1 MFFMPASRWQHPY
14 CTVVDLIEEEPILN
28 YSRRDLRFL
37 LPALAATTATAQRKD
52 TLPAAAF
59 PYENLPV
66 RVNGQNKGRDVMKG
80 ETHAGVPLEVHLT
93 ELGPGQEPHPP
104 HKHVHEEMLLME
116 KGTLDVTIDGH
127 TTRLT
132 PGSVAYV
139 ASNHE
144 HGWKNPGDSPTQY
157 FVIALGRDD
166 S

>member
-1 MFFMPASRWQHPY
+1 MK
-14 CTVVDLIEEEPILN
+14 
-28 YSRRDLRFL
+28 YSRRDLRLL
-37 LPALAATTATAQRKD
+37 LPALASAKVLAQQAKV
-52 TLPAAAF
+52 LPAGVF
-59 PYENLPV
+59 RYEDLPV
-66 RVNGQNKGRDVMKG
+66 RVNGLNKGRNVLNG
-80 ETHAGVPLEVHLT
+80 ETHSGFPIEIHLT

-104 HKHVHEEMLLME
+104 HKHLHEEMVLLE
-116 KGTLDVTIDGH
+116 RGTLDVTIDGH

-144 HGWKNPGDSPTQY
+144 HGWKNPGDSPTEY

>member
-1 MFFMPASRWQHPY
+1 
-14 CTVVDLIEEEPILN
+14 VK
-28 YSRRDLRFL
+28 YSRRDLRLL
-37 LPALAATTATAQRKD
+37 LPALASAKALAQPAKV
-52 TLPAAAF
+52 LPAGVF
-59 PYENLPV
+59 RYEDLPV
-66 RVNGQNKGRDVMKG
+66 RVNGLNKGRNVLNG
-80 ETHAGVPLEVHLT
+80 ETHSGFPIEIHLT

-104 HKHVHEEMLLME
+104 HKHLHEEMVLLE
-116 KGTLDVTIDGH
+116 RGTLDVTIDGH

-144 HGWKNPGDSPTQY
+144 HGWKNPGDSPTEY

>member
-1 MFFMPASRWQHPY
+1 MK
-14 CTVVDLIEEEPILN
+14 
-28 YSRRDLRFL
+28 YSRRDLRLL
-37 LPALAATTATAQRKD
+37 LPALASATATAQQRAI
-52 TLPAAAF
+52 LPAAVF
-59 PYENLPV
+59 RYEDLPV
-66 RVNGQNKGRDVMKG
+66 HVNGQNKGRSVMQG
-80 ETHAGVPLEVHLT
+80 ETHAAGPIEVHLT

-104 HKHVHEEMLLME
+104 HKPVHEEMLLLE
-116 KGTLDVTIDGH
+116 RGTLDVTIDGK

>member
-1 MFFMPASRWQHPY
+1 
-14 CTVVDLIEEEPILN
+14 VK
-28 YSRRDLRFL
+28 YSRRDLRLL
-37 LPALAATTATAQRKD
+37 LPALASAKALAQPAKV
-52 TLPAAAF
+52 LPAGVF
-59 PYENLPV
+59 RYEDLPV
-66 RVNGQNKGRDVMKG
+66 RVNGLNKGRNVLNG
-80 ETHAGVPLEVHLT
+80 ETHSGFQIEIHLT

-104 HKHVHEEMLLME
+104 HKHLHEEMVLLE
-116 KGTLDVTIDGH
+116 RGTLDVTIDGH

-144 HGWKNPGDSPTQY
+144 HGWKNPGDSPTEY